1 MPTKRTRRTHGRRS
15 TVSDVVLYLLSDGL
29 IKLPATTNVEN
40 ARLEAFRFMW
50 GEDRQRVWGQCED
63 FILPRFIKE
72 RPGTRPKMWW
82 DCDAPEVCRKRL
94 GGIGDVAWDHLAYKE
109 QYGHGLPQLFVEEW
123 SVEYYNGRQ
132 RDIHGNRIGT
142 NYKEG
147 HFTGKAIDPEN
158 PPMYESQAAYLERH
172 GLLTASEK
180 RALNPKDFEPEFV
193 LDSCHP
199 CASDSIIGKCGSETR

>member
-1 MPTKRTRRTHGRRS
+1 MPTKRTRRLHGRRS

-50 GEDRQRVWGQCED
+50 GEDKQRVWGQCED

-109 QYGHGLPQLFVEEW
+109 HYGHGLPQLFVEEW

-132 RDIHGNRIGT
+132 LAFSWGQNRHKLHRGPLHGQGDRPRKPT
-142 NYKEG
+142 YVRE
-147 HFTGKAIDPEN
+147 P
-158 PPMYESQAAYLERH
+158 S
-172 GLLTASEK
+172 GLSRAPWFAHSK
-180 RALNPKDFEPEFV
+180 RETRTEPEG
-193 LDSCHP
+193 LR
-199 CASDSIIGKCGSETR
+199 A